1 MVSHPSRAA
10 PLVVTASLPPE
21 LQARLDRLRRAHFPA
36 ERNWISAHVTLFHS
50 LPPQVEA
57 EARDLLSRMA
67 SATPPVDAQLRR
79 VMDLGTGTAFLI
91 ESPAMIALRDS
102 IAEHFHGMLTVQDSH
117 RPRLHVT
124 IQNKV
129 SQGEA
134 RALQELL
141 AGNFEPSRFAFA
153 GLALHRYLG
162 GPWEAIGRWPFR
174 AAIQH
179 KPRRIRTVT

>member
-1 MVSHPSRAA
+1 MVSPSSRTA
-10 PLVVTASLPPE
+10 PLVVTATLPPDM
-21 LQARLDRLRRAHFPA
+21 QARFDRLRRAHFPA
-36 ERNWISAHVTLFHS
+36 ERNWIAAHVTLFHS

-67 SATPPVDAQLRR
+67 SATPPINAQVRQ

-91 ESPAMIALRDS
+91 ESPAMSALRDA
-102 IAEHFHGMLTVQDSH
+102 IVQHFHGMLTLQDSH

-124 IQNKV
+124 VQNKV

-134 RALQELL
+134 RALQKLL
-141 AGNFEPSRFAFA
+141 TSNFEPSRFAFA

-174 AAIQH
+174 AAPQH
-179 KPRRIRTVT
+179 RLKRTRTVT